1 MQITGIE
8 ALTKQKYRVELDGW
22 LSFVIYKGE
31 LSCYQIG
38 KGQEFSEEQ
47 YQRLVKEV
55 LEKRAKLR
63 ALHLL
68 TARDRTEAELRQKLC
83 GDGHPAEV
91 VDCAVEYVKG
101 YHYLDDKRYACAYA
115 ASCQGKK
122 SKNRIVW
129 ELSQKGISGED
140 MKAAFAECEQ
150 DETGIITEIIK
161 KRWHSGENEEKQK
174 RRLYAYLA
182 RRGYGISD
190 IKKAFEQALL

>member
-8 ALTKQKYRVELDGW
+8 ALTKQKYRVELDGQ
-22 LSFVIYKGE
+22 LSFVVYKGE
-31 LSCYQIG
+31 LSRYQIEEG
-38 KGQEFSEEQ
+38 KQLSEEK
-47 YQRLVKEV
+47 YQRLVHEV

-83 GDGHPAEV
+83 RDGHPAEV

-101 YHYLDDKRYACAYA
+101 YHYLDDKRYAGSYVT
-115 ASCQGKK
+115 SLQGRK
-122 SKNRIVW
+122 SRNRIAW
-129 ELSQKGISGED
+129 ELGQKGVSGED
-140 MKAAFAECEQ
+140 IAEALSECEQ
-150 DETGIITEIIK
+150 DETAMIVQIIR
-161 KRWHSGENEEKQK
+161 KRWHPGEEEEKQK

-190 IKKAFEQALL
+190 IRKAFEQAFL